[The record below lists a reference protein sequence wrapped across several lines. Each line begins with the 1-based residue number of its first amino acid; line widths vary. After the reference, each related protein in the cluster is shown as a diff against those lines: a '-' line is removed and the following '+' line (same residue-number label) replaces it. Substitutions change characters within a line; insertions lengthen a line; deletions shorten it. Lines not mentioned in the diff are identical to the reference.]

1 MLGLWWEG
9 SDGSQWDLINGPVAV
24 RSGGMTGLMRGKVEV
39 RTRQWA
45 NRDGREVTGSRKQER
60 YVALPAMWAG
70 MKTPDQW
77 EQVYRAW
84 SHSFSETEYGTL
96 RYLSHGEEVLSL
108 RCRLDAAPDNY
119 DEDWAARGYFF
130 GTWDLVADDPFWY
143 LPTVSREFASAQV
156 TPRNFYGG
164 GPVTE
169 YGRGYPLVR
178 NAGVQTGRV
187 QIENPGSEPANW
199 VARFPAPSS
208 SFMVSIDGK
217 QVSGSYPVPD
227 GGVLEIDSARAS
239 FYLIRNGVRTLLP
252 WSLFD
257 RFEFAKLP
265 AGTSSE
271 VFITST
277 GDGVPSF
284 TFDPRRK
291 EAM

>member
-1 MLGLWWEG
+1 MRGLWWEG
-9 SDGSQWDLINGPVAV
+9 ADGSSWDLLRGPIQLWQNGA
-24 RSGGMTGLMRGKVEV
+24 TGLMRGEVEV
-39 RTRQWA
+39 RTRSHATRNGQ
-45 NRDGREVTGSRKQER
+45 EVTGSR
-60 YVALPAMWAG
+60 ALPAYPSLSVFWSDADSG
-70 MKTPDQW
+70 EEWQ
-77 EQVYRAW
+77 QRYRAW
-84 SHSFSETEYGTL
+84 SASFSETEYGTL
-96 RYLSHGEEVLSL
+96 RYLSQTNEVLS
-108 RCRLDAAPDNY
+108 RKCRLDKAPDDY
-119 DEDWAARGYFF
+119 RFPYAERGYFM

-178 NAGVQTGRV
+178 HAGVQTGRV

-208 SFMVSIDGK
+208 SFMLSIDGK
-217 QVSGSYPVPD
+217 QVSGTYSVPD

-239 FYLIRNGVRTLLP
+239 FYLIRNGLRTLLP

-265 AGTSSE
+265 AGMSSE